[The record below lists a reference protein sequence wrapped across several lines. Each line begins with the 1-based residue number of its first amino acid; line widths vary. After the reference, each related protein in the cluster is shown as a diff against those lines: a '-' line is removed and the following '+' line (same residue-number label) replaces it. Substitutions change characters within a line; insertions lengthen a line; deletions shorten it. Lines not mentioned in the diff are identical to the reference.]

1 MDLSGYHED
10 DIEKLLHEQATIL
23 FKRCDYGNKN
33 YVTRDDLLTLASELD
48 LSTDQVTEAFDKLN
62 VNNRDFLTLRE
73 FINGF
78 GVFLG
83 IDQDQDINGG
93 VNDDLLRPGL
103 HSDDAIMENE
113 ELEKAIELFN
123 ACDVNNH
130 GYVSL
135 YDLKHL
141 TSMLELTENQISDIF
156 QLLDEDG
163 NGFITL
169 NEFVNGF
176 SHFVVNLTTSGEN
189 NNDAD
194 LINKPS
200 LTKKEPTIDE
210 IYFMDSTQQTTAIP
224 LSTASQQ
231 QHQGMTSS
239 LSHTHTRGM
248 TTSQYIT
255 DYHDKG
261 YLERSDSHSSRAS
274 ERSFITRQMSI
285 RYETGATEVDDM
297 LDSLETEFG
306 R

>member
-83 IDQDQDINGG
+83 IDQEQDINGG
-93 VNDDLLRPGL
+93 VNNDLLRPGL
-103 HSDDAIMENE
+103 HSDDAIMENA

-135 YDLKHL
+135 YDLKRL
-141 TSMLELTENQISDIF
+141 TSVLELTENQISDIF
-156 QLLDEDG
+156 QQLDEDG

-176 SHFVVNLTTSGEN
+176 SHFVVNLTTSG
-189 NNDAD
+189 AV
-194 LINKPS
+194 S
-200 LTKKEPTIDE
+200 YTHLTLPTI
-210 IYFMDSTQQTTAIP
+210 YS
-224 LSTASQQ
+224 
-231 QHQGMTSS
+231 
-239 LSHTHTRGM
+239 
-248 TTSQYIT
+248 
-255 DYHDKG
+255 
-261 YLERSDSHSSRAS
+261 
-274 ERSFITRQMSI
+274 
-285 RYETGATEVDDM
+285 V
-297 LDSLETEFG
+297 
-306 R
+306 

>member
-1 MDLSGYHED
+1 MDLSGYQEE

-48 LSTDQVTEAFDKLN
+48 LSTEQVTEAFDKLN

-83 IDQDQDINGG
+83 VEHDSNTND
-93 VNDDLLRPGL
+93 DDLLN
-103 HSDDAIMENE
+103 HDTHDALMENA

-123 ACDVNNH
+123 ACDVNKR

-135 YDLKHL
+135 YDLKRL
-141 TSMLELTENQISDIF
+141 TSALDLSENQISDIF
-156 QLLDEDG
+156 KQLDEDG

-176 SHFVVNLTTSGEN
+176 SHFVVNLSLQN
-189 NNDAD
+189 NNETYEND
-194 LINKPS
+194 LIKPS
-200 LTKKEPTIDE
+200 LKKEPTIDE
-210 IYFMDSTQQTTAIP
+210 IYFMDSTQMGIP
-224 LSTASQQ
+224 PS
-231 QHQGMTSS
+231 QGMTQ
-239 LSHTHTRGM
+239 LRGIAHTEAA
-248 TTSQYIT
+248 
-255 DYHDKG
+255 DKG
-261 YLERSDSHSSRAS
+261 FLERSDSHSSRAS

-285 RYETGATEVDDM
+285 RYETGATEIDDM
-297 LDSLETEFG
+297 LDGLETEFG

>member
-1 MDLSGYHED
+1 MDLSGYHEE

-83 IDQDQDINGG
+83 IDQDMNG
-93 VNDDLLRPGL
+93 VDDGL
-103 HSDDAIMENE
+103 HGHDAIMENAD
-113 ELEKAIELFN
+113 LEKAIELFN
-123 ACDVNNH
+123 ACDINNH

-135 YDLKHL
+135 YDLKCL
-141 TSMLELTENQISDIF
+141 TSVLELSENQLSDIF
-156 QLLDEDG
+156 QQLDEDG

-176 SHFVVNLTTSGEN
+176 SHFVVNLTSSGEN
-189 NNDAD
+189 NNDTD
-194 LINKPS
+194 LKMKTPS
-200 LTKKEPTIDE
+200 LKKEPTIDE
-210 IYFMDSTQQTTAIP
+210 IYFMDSTQQTAIP
-224 LSTASQQ
+224 LSTSQ
-231 QHQGMTSS
+231 H
-239 LSHTHTRGM
+239 HTTTRGM
-248 TTSQYIT
+248 TTNNQYIT
-255 DYHDKG
+255 DDYHDKDS
-261 YLERSDSHSSRAS
+261 LERSDSHSSRAS

-297 LDSLETEFG
+297 LESLETEFG

>member
-1 MDLSGYHED
+1 MDLSGYQQE

-23 FKRCDYGNKN
+23 FKRCDYGSKN

-83 IDQDQDINGG
+83 IEQEEDINE
-93 VNDDLLRPGL
+93 VNDDLIRPV
-103 HSDDAIMENE
+103 IENA
-113 ELEKAIELFN
+113 ELEKAIELFK

-135 YDLKHL
+135 YDLKRL
-141 TSMLELTENQISDIF
+141 TSVLELSENQLSDIF
-156 QLLDEDG
+156 QQLDEDG

-176 SHFVVNLTTSGEN
+176 SHFVVNLTSGDN
-189 NNDAD
+189 NNDD
-194 LINKPS
+194 NLMEMP
-200 LTKKEPTIDE
+200 LLKKEPTIDE
-210 IYFMDSTQQTTAIP
+210 IYFMDSTQQTAIP
-224 LSTASQQ
+224 FSSSP
-231 QHQGMTSS
+231 HQGMTSH
-239 LSHTHTRGM
+239 SHNRGM

-255 DYHDKG
+255 DHRDDKSF
-261 YLERSDSHSSRAS
+261 LERSDSRSSRSS

-297 LDSLETEFG
+297 LESLESEFG

>member
-1 MDLSGYHED
+1 MDLSGYHEE

-83 IDQDQDINGG
+83 IDQDMNG
-93 VNDDLLRPGL
+93 VDNGL
-103 HSDDAIMENE
+103 HSHDVIMENA

-123 ACDVNNH
+123 ACDINNH

-135 YDLKHL
+135 YDLNRL
-141 TSMLELTENQISDIF
+141 TSVLELSENQLSDIF
-156 QLLDEDG
+156 QQLDEDG

-176 SHFVVNLTTSGEN
+176 SHFVVNLTSSGEN
-189 NNDAD
+189 NNDTD
-194 LINKPS
+194 LKMKTPS
-200 LTKKEPTIDE
+200 LKKEPTIDE
-210 IYFMDSTQQTTAIP
+210 IYFMDSTQQTAIP
-224 LSTASQQ
+224 LSTSQ
-231 QHQGMTSS
+231 HHPT
-239 LSHTHTRGM
+239 TRGM
-248 TTSQYIT
+248 TTNNEYIT
-255 DYHDKG
+255 DDYHDKDS
-261 YLERSDSHSSRAS
+261 LERSDSHSSRAS

-297 LDSLETEFG
+297 LESLETEFG